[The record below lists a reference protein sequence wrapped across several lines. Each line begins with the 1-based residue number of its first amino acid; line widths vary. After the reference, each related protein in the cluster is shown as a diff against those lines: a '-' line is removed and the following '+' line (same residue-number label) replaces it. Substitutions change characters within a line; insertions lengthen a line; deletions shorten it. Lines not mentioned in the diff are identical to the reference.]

1 MPLLLLLFLLAAGCA
16 PWHRAPLATEDP
28 AEPDSLT
35 DEGWHERADGG
46 LLTARWHLLRAQE
59 ARVDGR
65 FDDAQADLDA
75 AFQAVTRLEDQ
86 GADESEVQPV
96 LAAIEQA
103 YLDLIPHLKQF
114 SPDSPLVLLLE
125 GISEERIEAL
135 PPDATE
141 LVRIH
146 QMSQRCDMP
155 IDANAKVAA
164 SIRFFQT
171 RGRATYIG
179 WLRRANRYRDLVLQI
194 LREEGVPAD
203 LFYLAMIESGF
214 NPQAYS
220 PAKAVGMW
228 QFMDFTGRDR
238 GLRQDAWVDE
248 RRDPVRATHAAARH
262 LRDLYAVFQD
272 WRLALAAYNA
282 GEGRVSRAI
291 AQAGHR
297 DYWRLS
303 LPAETANYVPMY
315 MAATVLAK
323 DPRFWGIDPAVPEA
337 PLAFDEIELPPKP
350 ASIDLRAAARC
361 LGVNATVLHDLNP
374 ELRQRV
380 TPPQRAGQPPYRLRV
395 PVGAGAGFLALYA
408 SLPEA
413 EKSAYRRHKVR
424 RGETLATIARHFGVA
439 PQAIASCNGLR
450 KGARLRP
457 GRVLRIP
464 ADTEAAVA
472 GEVSPA
478 PAAPAGVPA
487 PGATDQRIHTVKRG
501 ETLSA
506 IGRRYGVTAT
516 ELTAWNGLHNARLQ
530 PGDRLLVSRPGAS
543 VRQTAAPPRR
553 QPPEKASAGPS
564 RPTPRYHTVQRGES
578 LWGIARTS
586 GVAVADLRAW
596 NGLQGNQVRA
606 GQRLAL
612 TPPPATAG
620 KTTASSAA
628 AGKAKKAQPRVVQ
641 YRVARGD
648 TLSSIARRFGVE
660 PVDLA
665 RHNKLK
671 VSSTLLAGTTL
682 TIPRQAAPR

>member
-1 MPLLLLLFLLAAGCA
+1 MPFLLLLILLAVGCA
-16 PWHRAPLATEDP
+16 PWHRAPLATEDL

-35 DEGWHERADGG
+35 GEGWNERADSG

-75 AFQAVTRLEDQ
+75 AYQAVTRLEDE

-96 LAAIEQA
+96 LAAIQQA

-155 IDANAKVAA
+155 IDANARVAA

-194 LREEGVPAD
+194 LREEGVPGD
-203 LFYLAMIESGF
+203 LLYLAMIESGF

-297 DYWRLS
+297 DFWRLS
-303 LPAETANYVPMY
+303 LPTETANYVPLY

-323 DPRFWGIDPAVPEA
+323 DPGFWGIDPAVPEA
-337 PLAFDEIELPPKP
+337 PMAFDEVELPAAP
-350 ASIDLRAAARC
+350 ASVDLRAAARC

-380 TPPQRAGQPPYRLRV
+380 TPPRRAGQPPYRLRV
-395 PVGAGAGFLALYA
+395 PLGAGTEFLARYA
-408 SLPEA
+408 ALPEA
-413 EKSAYRRHKVR
+413 EKSAYRHHKVR

-439 PQAIASCNGLR
+439 PQTIASCNGLR

-464 ADTEAAVA
+464 GAEGAAPLGTGSGA
-472 GEVSPA
+472 A
-478 PAAPAGVPA
+478 AAAAATPAAS
-487 PGATDQRIHTVKRG
+487 ATDQRIHTVKRG

-516 ELTAWNGLHNARLQ
+516 ELTAWNRLRSARLQ
-530 PGDRLLVSRPGAS
+530 PGDRLLVSRPGTS
-543 VRQTAAPPRR
+543 VRRTAAPPRR
-553 QPPEKASAGPS
+553 QSPDVAGAGPS
-564 RPTPRYHTVQRGES
+564 RPTARYHTVQRGES
-578 LWGIARTS
+578 LWAIAQTS
-586 GVAVADLRAW
+586 GVEVEDLKAW
-596 NGLQGNQVRA
+596 NGLRGNQVQA

-612 TPPPATAG
+612 TPPPVTARKTVASNATTG
-620 KTTASSAA
+620 RS
-628 AGKAKKAQPRVVQ
+628 KKVQPRAVQ

-660 PVDLA
+660 PLDLA
-665 RHNKLK
+665 RHNNLK